1 MKVCCQILCHALY
14 QIAFISCAV
23 VLLCFLA
30 WSPAWASEKNYTNSI
45 GMEFVLIPSGSFM
58 MGADQE
64 SEPAD
69 GDEEPRHPV
78 TISKAFYLG
87 KFEVTQSQWVA
98 VMGDNPSEF
107 KGDNMPVDSVSWDDA
122 QAFLQKLNQ
131 MEGTDKYRLPTEAEW
146 EYAARAG
153 TESTYSFGND
163 TADLG
168 DYAWYDENS
177 GGVTHPVG
185 QKKSNPWGL
194 FDMHGNVAEWVQ
206 DWYAQSYQPDQSID
220 PQGNPYGRYRVMRGG
235 CWDYPD
241 WYCRSSDRAAAP
253 PDFRTNPHG
262 FRVVLEHGLAETSQN
277 TPEAKS
283 EGSDVVIQPVARVA
297 YFPAGEGLQE
307 CLDALGRSNFSFAPR
322 GNEALGGS
330 LIDDAILV
338 MPDKDYTVDVI
349 KAELKDDGNIVPRRE
364 IEAHIGGSGEAGR
377 GLVFWWR
384 MPETIPP
391 FIVVLNSGKKNEK
404 IWWPSESGDD
414 GSFLFSDEFVRHEK
428 YGKTSR

>member
-1 MKVCCQILCHALY
+1 MNVFRQVVPHAVY
-14 QIAFISCAV
+14 QGVFISCAV
-23 VLLCFLA
+23 VLSCFIAL
-30 WSPAWASEKNYTNSI
+30 SQGWASEKTHTNSI

-58 MGADQE
+58 MGATQE

-107 KGDNMPVDSVSWDDA
+107 KGDNMPVDNVSWDDA
-122 QAFLQKLNQ
+122 QSFLQKLNQ

-153 TESTYSFGND
+153 TETTYFFGND

-168 DYAWYDENS
+168 DYAWYDDNS
-177 GGVTHPVG
+177 DNTSHPVG
-185 QKKSNPWGL
+185 QKKANPWGL
-194 FDMHGNVAEWVQ
+194 FDVYGNVTEFVQ
-206 DWYAQSYQPDQSID
+206 DWYTPQGYPQGQATD
-220 PQGNPYGRYRVMRGG
+220 PQGGEYGSYRVMRGG
-235 CWDYPD
+235 CWTYPD
-241 WYCRSSDRAAAP
+241 WYSRSSDRAASP
-253 PDFRTNPHG
+253 PDLRVNHYG
-262 FRVVLEHGLAETSQN
+262 FRVLLEHQN
-277 TPEAKS
+277 TIVAKP
-283 EGSDVVIQPVARVA
+283 EGSDSAIRPVARVA
-297 YFPAGEGLQE
+297 FFPAGEGLEE
-307 CLDALGRSNFSFAPR
+307 CLDALGRSNISFAPR

-338 MPDKDYTVDVI
+338 IPEKDYTVDVI
-349 KAELKDDGNIVPRRE
+349 KAELKDDGSIVPIRK

-384 MPETIPP
+384 MPENFPP
-391 FIVVLNSGKKNEK
+391 FVVVLNSEKKNEK
-404 IWWPSESGDD
+404 IWWPGESGDD
-414 GSFLFSDEFVRHEK
+414 GSFMFSDEFVRLEN